1 MIFWYLC
8 FYTIPLDKDGDI
20 DNFVTSKDIRKV
32 STISKPRKSS
42 AGNCQVIVETKEVAY
57 ERFYE
62 ENKVQILDSKLRS
75 HKKSAEEDHT
85 TNEKSSKPGR

>member
-1 MIFWYLC
+1 MISNVSNYHSTCFIYDILIFI

-20 DNFVTSKDIRKV
+20 DNFVTWKDIRKV

-42 AGNCQVIVETKEVAY
+42 VGNCQVIVETKEVAY

-75 HKKSAEEDHT
+75 HKKS
-85 TNEKSSKPGR
+85 S

>member
-1 MIFWYLC
+1 M
-8 FYTIPLDKDGDI
+8 
-20 DNFVTSKDIRKV
+20 RKV

-42 AGNCQVIVETKEVAY
+42 VGNCQVIVETKEVAY

-62 ENKVQILDSKLRS
+62 ENKVQILNSKLRS
-75 HKKSAEEDHT
+75 RKKSTEEDHA